1 MIALTYILATLG
13 TIGILVTFHELG
25 HYWAARLCDVK
36 ILRFSIGF
44 GKPLLIKH
52 AGPDRTE
59 WVIAALPLGGYV
71 KMADERDGSAEPQDR
86 ARAFNNKTVWQRI
99 FIVIAGPLANF
110 VLATFF
116 YWGLLITGMPGT
128 KPYVSISVA
137 TPTSASAAAKAGFT
151 DFDLIT
157 KIDGSEVQTWSDA
170 RMILVEHAAKRDT
183 AEIEVEDITGKRRTL
198 QFSLNELSK
207 DDLEKDFL
215 GKLGL
220 NAYRPTGKPEF
231 GIAQADSP
239 AARAGIQAGDVAIR
253 VGNIPVAQPIDFI
266 KEITSHPGE
275 AVSLLLDRNGQEIAV
290 TVTPDRKIVDGKT
303 IGQIGIPVKSK
314 VDRDTIDKL
323 STTVRYGVLE
333 SFPRA
338 LGKVW
343 EMSAFSLRMMGKMLT
358 GEVSWKN
365 LSGPVSIAD
374 YAGQSAQMGWIPY
387 ITFLA
392 LISIS
397 LGVLNLLPIPV
408 LDGGQLMYYM
418 VEIFKGSPVS
428 TRTIEIGQQ
437 VGLTLL
443 LTLTAFAFYND
454 IHRLV
459 AS

>member
-1 MIALTYILATLG
+1 MTLLTTVLAFLVA
-13 TIGILVTFHELG
+13 IGILVTFHELG

-44 GKPLLIKH
+44 GRPLLIKH

-59 WVIAALPLGGYV
+59 WVIAALPLGGFV
-71 KMADERDGSAEPQDR
+71 KMADERDGSAELQDR
-86 ARAFNNKTVWQRI
+86 ARAFNNKNVWQRI
-99 FIVIAGPLANF
+99 FIVIAGPMANF
-110 VLATFF
+110 ILAAFF
-116 YWGLLITGMPGT
+116 YWVLFVTGMPGT
-128 KPYVSISVA
+128 RPYVAAPAPA
-137 TPTSASAAAKAGFT
+137 TAAAKAGFA

-157 KIDGSEVQTWSDA
+157 KIDGIEVQTWSDA
-170 RMILVEHAAKRDT
+170 RLLLVEHAARRDV
-183 AEIEVEDITGKRRTL
+183 AEIEVVNVAGKVRNV
-198 QFSLNELSK
+198 QFGMQELSK

-220 NAYRPTGKPEF
+220 GAYRPAGKAEF
-231 GIAQADSP
+231 GVVQANSP
-239 AARAGIQAGDVAIR
+239 GAAAGIVAGDIATRVAGVAVTQPADLIR
-253 VGNIPVAQPIDFI
+253 
-266 KEITSHPGE
+266 EISSRPGE
-275 AVSLLLDRNGQEIAV
+275 ALSLSVLRGGEGGQEMTL
-290 TVTPDRKIVDGKT
+290 TVTPARETVEGKT
-303 IGQIGIPVKSK
+303 IGRIGVQVKTR
-314 VDRDTIDKL
+314 VNQETIDML
-323 STTVRYGVLE
+323 STTVRYGVFE

-338 LGKVW
+338 WSKVW

-428 TRTIEIGQQ
+428 TRTMEIGQQ

>member
-1 MIALTYILATLG
+1 MTILTTVLAFLVA
-13 TIGILVTFHELG
+13 IGILVTIHELG
-25 HYWAARLCDVK
+25 HYWAARWCDVK

-44 GKPLLIKH
+44 GKPLLIRH

-71 KMADERDGSAEPQDR
+71 KMADERDGSAELQDR
-86 ARAFNNKTVWQRI
+86 ARAFNNKNVWQRI
-99 FIVIAGPLANF
+99 FIVIAGPMANF
-110 VLATFF
+110 ILAAFF
-116 YWGLLITGMPGT
+116 YWVLFVTGMPGT
-128 KPYVSISVA
+128 KPYVA
-137 TPTSASAAAKAGFT
+137 APAPASAAATAGFA

-157 KIDGSEVQTWSDA
+157 KIDGTEVQTWSDA
-170 RMILVEHAAKRDT
+170 RLMLVEHAAKRDT
-183 AEIEVEDITGKRRTL
+183 AEIEVVNVAGKVRSL
-198 QFSLNELSK
+198 QFGMQELSK

-220 NAYRPTGKPEF
+220 GAYRPTGKAEF
-231 GIAQADSP
+231 GAVQANGP
-239 AARAGIQAGDVAIR
+239 GAAAGILAGDIATRVAGVAVIQPADLIR
-253 VGNIPVAQPIDFI
+253 
-266 KEITSHPGE
+266 EISARPGQ
-275 AVSLLLDRNGQEIAV
+275 AISLNVDRGGQEI
-290 TVTPDRKIVDGKT
+290 TLSVTPASETVEGKT
-303 IGQIGIPVKSK
+303 IGRIGVQVKTR
-314 VDRDTIDKL
+314 VNQETLDML
-323 STTVRYGVLE
+323 GTTVRYGVFE

-338 LGKVW
+338 WSKVW

-387 ITFLA
+387 VTFLA

-428 TRTIEIGQQ
+428 PRTMEIGQQ

>member
-1 MIALTYILATLG
+1 MTLITTVLAFLVA
-13 TIGILVTFHELG
+13 IGILVTFHELG

-36 ILRFSIGF
+36 ILRFSVGF

-71 KMADERDGSAEPQDR
+71 KMADERDGSAELQDR
-86 ARAFNNKTVWQRI
+86 ARAFNNKNVWQRI
-99 FIVIAGPLANF
+99 FIVSAGPAANF
-110 VLATFF
+110 VLATLF
-116 YWGLLITGMPGT
+116 YWALFVTGMPGT
-128 KPYVSISVA
+128 KPYA
-137 TPTSASAAAKAGFT
+137 AAPTPASAAAKAGFA

-157 KIDGSEVQTWSDA
+157 KIDGNEIQTWSDA
-170 RMILVEHAAKRDT
+170 RLMLVEHAAKRDV
-183 AEIEVEDITGKRRTL
+183 AEIEIENLAGKRRTL
-198 QFSLNELSK
+198 QFSMQELSK

-220 NAYRPTGKPEF
+220 NAYRLKVAPQFESIQPN
-231 GIAQADSP
+231 SP
-239 AARAGIQAGDVAIR
+239 AARAGIQPGDLAISAAGISIVSWEDLVKEISSR
-253 VGNIPVAQPIDFI
+253 PGEPVALRLMR
-266 KEITSHPGE
+266 
-275 AVSLLLDRNGQEIAV
+275 AGQEIV
-290 TVTPDRKIVDGKT
+290 LTITPDKVEANGKT
-303 IGQIGIPVKSK
+303 IGRIGITPAI
-314 VDRDTIDKL
+314 DRATADKL
-323 STTVRYGVLE
+323 STTVRYGVFE
-333 SFPRA
+333 SLPRA
-338 LGKVW
+338 LSKVW

-428 TRTIEIGQQ
+428 TRTMEIGQQ

>member
-1 MIALTYILATLG
+1 MTLLTTVLAFLVA
-13 TIGILVTFHELG
+13 IGILVTFHELG

-44 GKPLLIKH
+44 GRPLLIKH

-71 KMADERDGSAEPQDR
+71 KMADERDGSAELQDR
-86 ARAFNNKTVWQRI
+86 ARAFNNKNVWQRI
-99 FIVIAGPLANF
+99 FIVIAGPTANF
-110 VLATFF
+110 VLAAFF
-116 YWGLLITGMPGT
+116 YWALFVTGMPGT
-128 KPYVSISVA
+128 KPYVA
-137 TPTSASAAAKAGFT
+137 APAPTSAAAKAGFS

-157 KIDGSEVQTWSDA
+157 KIDGNEIQTWSDA
-170 RMILVEHAAKRDT
+170 RLKLVEHAAKRDV
-183 AEIEVEDITGKRRTL
+183 AEIEVVNVAGKIRTL
-198 QFSLNELSK
+198 QFGMQELSK
-207 DDLEKDFL
+207 EDLEKDFL

-220 NAYRPTGKPEF
+220 GAYRPTGKPEF
-231 GIAQADSP
+231 GAVTPNSP
-239 AARAGIQAGDVAIR
+239 GAAAGILPGDIATKVDGIA
-253 VGNIPVAQPIDFI
+253 VSQPADLI
-266 KEITSHPGE
+266 KEISSRPGQ
-275 AVSLLLDRNGQEIAV
+275 AISLSLLRNGTEIMV
-290 TVTPDRKIVDGKT
+290 TVTPASEVVNEKT
-303 IGQIGIPVKSK
+303 IGRIGVQVKTR
-314 VDRDTIDKL
+314 VNQETLDML

-338 LGKVW
+338 WSKVW

-428 TRTIEIGQQ
+428 TRTMEIGQQ